1 MSWFEQGT
9 SSARCIITQLHRP
22 AELKLK
28 RMYTRHLAPVCS
40 PDIRELLLYYSKKGG
55 ASNGTQ
61 FMQQDFF
68 KTMGTQHLRA
78 PAPVADFLLLPA
90 IVFGGS

>member
-40 PDIRELLLYYSKKGG
+40 PDIRELLFLKEGG

-61 FMQQDFF
+61 FTQQDFF
-68 KTMGTQHLRA
+68 KTMGTQQPRA

-90 IVFGGS
+90 IVFGDF